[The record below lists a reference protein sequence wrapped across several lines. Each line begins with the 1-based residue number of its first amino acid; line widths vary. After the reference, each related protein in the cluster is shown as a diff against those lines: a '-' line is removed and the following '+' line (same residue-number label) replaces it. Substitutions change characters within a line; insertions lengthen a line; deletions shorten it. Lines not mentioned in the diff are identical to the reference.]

1 MRKAMKDSIKHA
13 IKNLQRGEGRRG
25 DILTLN
31 QIAHLSQRQSHQILR
46 AILIL
51 TPVTHLISAA
61 QVMTD
66 EGAERNIPRE
76 ASASVQEESV
86 IIGVREGVESVIG
99 NQSTN
104 QKAGH
109 KRLTVKLK
117 VPAMAVLRM
126 VKSSGI
132 VMGGSLKHHLMFLW
146 KIRQQW
152 LL

>member
-1 MRKAMKDSIKHA
+1 MRKAMDSIKHA

-31 QIAHLSQRQSHQILR
+31 LIAHLSQRQSHQILR

-66 EGAERNIPRE
+66 EGVERNIPRE
-76 ASASVQEESV
+76 TNASVQEESM
-86 IIGVREGVESVIG
+86 IIGVREGVGSVIG

-104 QKAGH
+104 QKG
-109 KRLTVKLK
+109 
-117 VPAMAVLRM
+117 
-126 VKSSGI
+126 
-132 VMGGSLKHHLMFLW
+132 MFTLSN
-146 KIRQQW
+146 
-152 LL
+152 